1 MPTPCELDLV
11 RAASARCP
19 EAMAALYRAHFGPLQ
34 RRALAITG
42 CPQDAADAAQDALLA
57 TFERLP
63 DLDVDAL
70 HFGAYAT
77 TAARNQ
83 ALKRRRIVAEPL
95 DTPVEDDTHVRM
107 EREELRRRVR
117 DAIRE
122 LPERQRRVIFRAD
135 FEELPRDEIAR
146 EFGLNEN
153 AIAQLL
159 FRARRN
165 LESNLKGPDPFMF
178 ARHQRQA
185 GRGEGER
192 DRHDRQ
198 RR

>member
-1 MPTPCELDLV
+1 MPTETDLI
-11 RAASARCP
+11 RAAAARCP
-19 EAMAALYRAHFGPLQ
+19 DAMAALYRAHFGPLQ

-57 TFERLP
+57 TFDRLA
-63 DLDVDAL
+63 DLDPEAL
-70 HFGAYAT
+70 QFGAYAT
-77 TAARNQ
+77 TAARNH
-83 ALKRRRIVAEPL
+83 ALKRRRLVAEPA
-95 DTPVEDDTHVRM
+95 DTAVDCDALAHL

-117 DAIRE
+117 EAIRE

-135 FEELPRDEIAR
+135 FEQLPRDEIAR

-165 LESNLKGPDPFMF
+165 LQSSL
-178 ARHQRQA
+178 ATRV
-185 GRGEGER
+185 
-192 DRHDRQ
+192 
-198 RR
+198 

>member
-1 MPTPCELDLV
+1 MTETELV
-11 RAASARCP
+11 RAAAARCP
-19 EAMAALYRAHFGPLQ
+19 EAMSMLYRTHFGPLQ

-57 TFERLP
+57 TFDRLP
-63 DLDVDAL
+63 QLDPDAL

-77 TAARNQ
+77 AAARNQ
-83 ALKRRRIVAEPL
+83 AFKRRRVIAEPV
-95 DTPVEDDTHVRM
+95 DGPGTDDDAFAQI
-107 EREELRRRVR
+107 ERDELRRRVR

-135 FEELPRDEIAR
+135 FEQLPRDEIAR

-153 AIAQLL
+153 AIGQLL

-165 LESNLKGPDPFMF
+165 LQSSL
-178 ARHQRQA
+178 ATRV
-185 GRGEGER
+185 
-192 DRHDRQ
+192 
-198 RR
+198 

>member
-1 MPTPCELDLV
+1 MPTETDLV
-11 RAASARCP
+11 RAAAARCP
-19 EAMAALYRAHFGPLQ
+19 DAMTALYRTHFGPLQ

-63 DLDVDAL
+63 DLDAEAL
-70 HFGAYAT
+70 HFEAYAA

-83 ALKRRRIVAEPL
+83 ALKRRRVIAEQV
-95 DTPVEDDTHVRM
+95 DTPVEDDAVGHM
-107 EREELRRRVR
+107 EREELRQRVR

-159 FRARRN
+159 FRARRS
-165 LESNLKGPDPFMF
+165 LQSSL
-178 ARHQRQA
+178 ATRV
-185 GRGEGER
+185 
-192 DRHDRQ
+192 
-198 RR
+198 